1 MPIVKTA
8 LTVKDLPP
16 PPPDKTGWPWT
27 EQTEPLPELMPDG
40 SSEWPLIS
48 IVTPSYNQGDF
59 IEETIRS
66 VLLQGYPNLEYIII
80 DGGSTDNSIEII
92 QKYKPFLAYW
102 ISEPDR
108 GQSHGINKG
117 FYKATGQ
124 LIGWQNSDDF
134 YFPHAF
140 EAAAK
145 AAVRH
150 NQYDVFYGSRCWLYT
165 EEQNLIRDH
174 HMSPFDLNKMI
185 PNTNMSNQS
194 TFFTKKIFEN
204 NNFIDESFNHC
215 MDHEFF
221 WRLIFRGYC
230 FLFVP
235 RIDGC
240 FRMYGSCKGKQTDN
254 DYIKDTVRICK
265 LVYKNSRLPLEV
277 RQKAWAII
285 RYHLCI
291 SKYSNN
297 QLDEFREGIKELV
310 KFRGIS
316 AIDFGIL
323 TKYIASSTGLR
334 SLEIKSVK
342 KIKYFYGIYFGNRY
356 L

>member
-27 EQTEPLPELMPDG
+27 EQSEPLPERMEDG
-40 SSEWPLIS
+40 SEWPLIS
-48 IVTPSYNQGDF
+48 IVTPSYNQGEF

-102 ISEPDR
+102 VSEPDR

-117 FYKATGQ
+117 FCRATGQ

-134 YFPHAF
+134 YYPHAF

-145 AAVRH
+145 AALIY
-150 NQYDVFYGSRCWLYT
+150 NKYDVFYGSKCWLCT
-165 EEQNLIRDH
+165 EEQELVRDH

-185 PNTNMSNQS
+185 PNANMSNQS
-194 TFFTKKIFEN
+194 MFFTKKIFEN

-221 WRLIFRGYC
+221 WRLIFQEYR

-235 RIDGC
+235 GIDGC
-240 FRMYGSCKGKQTDN
+240 YRLHEACKAKKADN

-265 LVYKNSRLPLEV
+265 LIYKNSRLPFEV
-277 RQKAWAII
+277 RYKAWIFI
-285 RYHLCI
+285 RYYLCI
-291 SKYSNN
+291 KKYSDNELN
-297 QLDEFREGIKELV
+297 EFREGIRELV

-316 AIDFGIL
+316 AIDLGIL
-323 TKYIASSTGLR
+323 IKYFASFVGLKN
-334 SLEIKSVK
+334 LENQFVK
-342 KIKYFYGIYFGNRY
+342 KIKIFLHNYIKV
-356 L
+356 